1 MVTRVQRGKERI
13 EELKK
18 KKTKDR
24 ERRTLV
30 GLGQLPVPVPGI
42 QSLVSGQ
49 SKGERWS
56 VCILSPVSFGLTD
69 SVPHVWGHT
78 CMGQKT

>member
-1 MVTRVQRGKERI
+1 MPGTVLRPSVMVTRVQRGKERI

-30 GLGQLPVPVPGI
+30 G
-42 QSLVSGQ
+42 
-49 SKGERWS
+49 
-56 VCILSPVSFGLTD
+56 
-69 SVPHVWGHT
+69 
-78 CMGQKT
+78 